1 MGQISSICNSL
12 KKAQASLALHTAAQK
27 NHALQCVADAIA
39 ARADHIISANK
50 MDLEAARQRGMSEA
64 LLERLMLDQKRIDS
78 IVKSMS
84 VVINQTDPLG
94 EVTGGW
100 TTPAGLQI
108 RQVRVPLGVVCI
120 IYESRPNVTVDAFC
134 LAYKSGNAIL
144 LRGSSS
150 ALKSNR
156 ALIQVIKEGL
166 KNAGLDG
173 IEDAVELAE
182 PAADHS
188 DVQEILTARG
198 LIDCVL
204 PRGGAKLIQNVVQN
218 ARIPVIET
226 GAGVCHL
233 FVDESAD
240 QEKACKIADN
250 AKTQRPGACNAIE
263 CILVHQK
270 IAFNFLPKLVEQLG
284 DRVELRCDDKSYA
297 IIGYSKKGKVV
308 RGTDADFGFE
318 FLDNIM
324 AVHVVAD
331 VNEAIEYIN
340 SHSTKH
346 SESICT
352 NDRAN
357 ARTFQAQID
366 SACVYVNASTR
377 FTDGGEFGFGAELGI
392 STQKLHARGP
402 MGIKALTTTKY
413 LIDGDG
419 QIR

>member
-204 PRGGAKLIQNVVQN
+204 PRGGAKLIQNVV
-218 ARIPVIET
+218 
-226 GAGVCHL
+226 
-233 FVDESAD
+233 
-240 QEKACKIADN
+240 
-250 AKTQRPGACNAIE
+250 
-263 CILVHQK
+263 
-270 IAFNFLPKLVEQLG
+270 
-284 DRVELRCDDKSYA
+284 
-297 IIGYSKKGKVV
+297 
-308 RGTDADFGFE
+308 
-318 FLDNIM
+318 
-324 AVHVVAD
+324 
-331 VNEAIEYIN
+331 
-340 SHSTKH
+340 
-346 SESICT
+346 
-352 NDRAN
+352 
-357 ARTFQAQID
+357 
-366 SACVYVNASTR
+366 
-377 FTDGGEFGFGAELGI
+377 
-392 STQKLHARGP
+392 
-402 MGIKALTTTKY
+402 
-413 LIDGDG
+413 
-419 QIR
+419 